1 MISIQSC
8 TSCNVSLEL
17 SVDGYSNVYC
27 LAWII
32 FCEHSWCSC
41 DQTSQG
47 SRRGKNSCTQ
57 PITLQRIRKYTTK
70 LNFLWLLIKIIIYKH
85 LNGSVNGVLQTMAAV
100 SRHVCSQELWVYGF
114 IGTGVSGE
122 DVFIILFMYALLAD
136 HSVSVCGGNPEV
148 SWSVTIQIK
157 SFPQYSYL
165 YVVLFVCFI

>member
-41 DQTSQG
+41 EQTSQG

-57 PITLQRIRKYTTK
+57 PITLQRIRKYTTQ
-70 LNFLWLLIKIIIYKH
+70 LNFLWLLIKIITYKH

-122 DVFIILFMYALLAD
+122 DVFINLFMYALLAD

-157 SFPQYSYL
+157 SFLQYSYL